1 MEYYTHL
8 TATIPDLTFIIN
20 AAHRIGLRVMLKPHI
35 DIESTGGRWG
45 PWRGDIGG
53 FSDESAWFESYT
65 SMILKYAALA
75 EALDVELYSI
85 SCEL

>member
-1 MEYYTHL
+1 MEIYPIYEPVYREYYTHL
-8 TATIPDLTFIIN
+8 TATVPDLTFIIN

-53 FSDESAWFESYT
+53 FPNPQE
-65 SMILKYAALA
+65 
-75 EALDVELYSI
+75 
-85 SCEL
+85 